1 MSRLRR
7 EKLGLVP
14 IVLALI
20 LSLGFLA
27 LYFTPVQSYLAYQIG
42 RPLEFRFRSWLGKSP
57 ALDPRLKIF
66 AFDEQ
71 TVGYLGYPDL
81 TLDSWLKLAE
91 HFGASK
97 PRALYIDKL
106 FSLPLQERVYDRL
119 DPQHARA
126 FIDGIKGVGVPVV
139 SGGFISALQLPG
151 RKMMSLF
158 HPDYHVKEA
167 PAWPPVEQGYFYGPH
182 PFLRDAFRIGHITNS
197 EFGYARPFIRIDPQ
211 SLVPH
216 AAFLTL
222 GALRVRGQQLFLGEQ
237 PIPLNRRNLI
247 PINFSDREEYV
258 SRGKTKSLRVV
269 LERIRQNIPEPGIT
283 SEDIVVILP
292 AMFTGN
298 ADWKD
303 TPIGRLQGGY
313 FGVALLNSVLQNAW
327 LEESF
332 GLSLTVLVFSVAGA
346 MLAALLLQPW
356 LAALS
361 LMSLTLLLPIG
372 GLVLF
377 TYEGWILPWLWAT
390 LAVALGGSIVLLERM
405 RAENQKSRLLIS
417 SLRGALSPELAD
429 SIARNPKILHG
440 DPVEQI
446 VSIMFVDIVGF
457 SLTTERLTAKESFQ
471 QLKAQI
477 EYIVE
482 KIHQFGGLVD
492 KSLGDGVLA
501 FFGYHF
507 DKGASQVGHADQ
519 ALLCAIEIQKEAL
532 RRSQALN
539 GSGKPIFPLRIGI
552 NTATV
557 YIGNLGTEGRIDF
570 TLIGNGVNFT
580 ARLEHA
586 CAPYRIML
594 GLSTFDL
601 LAQFSPRDPG
611 VNSKEIRIKHHKKP
625 IRCYEFN
632 PFHAAEGE
640 LRSVLDYYGEYH
652 KLYTNEPRWHLE
664 PADYIPLQ
672 TPRGEAWL
680 VNFSVG
686 GVAIILNQRV
696 PTDETLR
703 LSLVLDEGQLPLEIK
718 VRTCWSREMEPGRVV
733 HGCQFLDNPAE
744 KQDRF
749 VQGLREAIG
758 RLGRKV
764 QLLPRSRPAA

>member
-1 MSRLRR
+1 MSRVSR
-7 EKLGLVP
+7 EKPGFVP
-14 IVLALI
+14 TLLAMI
-20 LSLGFLA
+20 LSLGFLV
-27 LYFTPVQSYLAYQIG
+27 LYFTPIQDYLAHQVG

-57 ALDPRLKIF
+57 SLDPRIKIF

-71 TVGYLGYPDL
+71 TVGYLGYHDL
-81 TLDSWLKLAE
+81 TLDGWLKLAM

-97 PRALYIDKL
+97 PRAIYIDKL
-106 FSLPLQERVYDRL
+106 FTLPLQERIYDRL
-119 DPQHARA
+119 DPRHAKA
-126 FIDGIKGVGVPVV
+126 FVDGIKGLGVPVI
-139 SGGFISALQLPG
+139 SGGFISSRQIPG
-151 RKMMSLF
+151 RRLISLF
-158 HPDYHVKEA
+158 HEDYHIKDA
-167 PAWPPVEQGYFYGPH
+167 PWPPIEQGYFYGPH

-211 SLVPH
+211 SLIPH
-216 AAFLTL
+216 AAFLSL
-222 GALRVRGQQLFLGEQ
+222 GSLRPQGDQLYLGEQ
-237 PIPLNRRNLI
+237 RIPLNRKNLI
-247 PINFSDREEYV
+247 PINYSDREQYI
-258 SRGKTKSLRVV
+258 SQGRTKSLKFV
-269 LERIRQNIPEPGIT
+269 LERIQQNKPEPGIT
-283 SEDIVVILP
+283 SEDIVMILP

-298 ADWKD
+298 TDFKD

-313 FGVALLNSVLQNAW
+313 YGVALLNSVLQNSW
-327 LEESF
+327 LIESF
-332 GLSLTVLVFSVAGA
+332 SLSLALLVVGLGGA
-346 MLAALLLQPW
+346 MLAALFLQPW
-356 LAALS
+356 LAGLS
-361 LMSLTLLLPIG
+361 LILLTILLPMT

-377 TYEGWILPWLWAT
+377 SYEGFILPWLWT
-390 LAVALGGSIVLLERM
+390 SFAVALGGSVVLVERM

-417 SLRGALSPELAD
+417 SLKGALSPELAD
-429 SIARNPKILHG
+429 SIAQNPKILHG

-471 QLKAQI
+471 QLKTQI
-477 EYIVE
+477 EYIVD

-507 DKGASQVGHADQ
+507 EKGANQVGHADQ

-532 RRSQALN
+532 RRAQAVQ

-586 CAPYRIML
+586 CQPYRIML

-611 VNSKEIRIKHHKKP
+611 VSSKEIRIKHHKKP
-625 IRCYEFN
+625 IRCFEYD
-632 PFHAAEGE
+632 PFHMAAAE
-640 LRSVLDYYGEYH
+640 LRSVLDYYNEYH
-652 KLYTNEPRWHLE
+652 KIYMNEPRWYLE
-664 PADYIPLQ
+664 PTDYIPVR
-672 TPRGEAWL
+672 TPFGEALL

-686 GVAIILNQRV
+686 GVALILSQRLNA
-696 PTDETLR
+696 DESLR
-703 LSLVLDEGQLPLEIK
+703 LSLGFSPHEPSFEIN
-718 VRTCWSREMEPGRVV
+718 VRTCWSKVMEAGRVI

-744 KQDRF
+744 EQERF
-749 VQGLREAIG
+749 VQGLREAIS
-758 RLGRKV
+758 RLGKKA
-764 QLLPRSRPAA
+764 QMLPRGRPAA